1 MFIRIKKRSSNC
13 FAFFIVEGV
22 NEMKTFLC
30 EYIHEKARKKLES
43 FSEIIEDWSRFSE
56 CDAVINRNLQL
67 TREVLQ
73 GASNLK
79 VIAVHGTGLDGV
91 DLEAAKEFGI
101 SVCSTPYRN
110 AVSVAELN
118 IALMLMTARKVGM
131 LEKRLQA
138 GDSFGNASVMAQLQ
152 GIELSGKRVAFL
164 GVGEIAKR
172 TISICKYGFSMQCIG
187 WSRSLTKEK
196 AEELGIEF
204 TSSRLEAIKEADFV
218 VLGMALTE
226 ETRGIFG
233 KQEIEAM
240 KQGAIVINTARGA
253 LIQEDLLYEALKN
266 GKLGGAGLDVLIKEP
281 FSMETPLYRLENVV
295 LTPHIGANTEDAL
308 YRVGM
313 ACVEGIRCQL
323 DNCNKHLV

>member
-1 MFIRIKKRSSNC
+1 
-13 FAFFIVEGV
+13 
-22 NEMKTFLC
+22 MKTFLC
-30 EYIHEKARKKLES
+30 EYIHEKARKELES
-43 FSEIIEDWSRFSE
+43 FSEIIEDWNRFSE

-101 SVCSTPYRN
+101 SVFSTPYKN
-110 AVSVAELN
+110 ADSVAELN
-118 IALMLMTARKVGM
+118 IALMLMVARKVGM
-131 LEKRLQA
+131 LEKRVQA

-152 GIELSGKRVAFL
+152 GIELSGKKVAFL

-196 AEELGIEF
+196 AKEIGIEF
-204 TSSRLEAIKEADFV
+204 ASSRLEAIKEADFV

-233 KQEIEAM
+233 KQEIEGM

-281 FSMETPLYRLENVV
+281 FSKETPLYCLDNVV

-313 ACVEGIRCQL
+313 ACVEGISSIMEQ
-323 DNCNKHLV
+323 K

>member
-1 MFIRIKKRSSNC
+1 
-13 FAFFIVEGV
+13 
-22 NEMKTFLC
+22 MKTFLC
-30 EYIHEKARKKLES
+30 EYIHEEARKKLES
-43 FSEIIEDWSRFSE
+43 FSEIVEDWDRFSE

-67 TREVLQ
+67 TREVLR
-73 GASNLK
+73 GALNLK

-101 SVCSTPYRN
+101 SVFSTPYKN
-110 AVSVAELN
+110 ATSVAELN
-118 IALMLMTARKVGM
+118 IALMLMTARKVSM
-131 LEKRLQA
+131 LEKRVQA
-138 GDSFGNASVMAQLQ
+138 GDSFGKASVMAELQ
-152 GIELSGKRVAFL
+152 GIELSGKKVAFL

-196 AEELGIEF
+196 AREIGIEYA
-204 TSSRLEAIKEADFV
+204 SSRLEAIKEADFV

-240 KQGAIVINTARGA
+240 KQGAIIINTARGA

-281 FSMETPLYRLENVV
+281 FSMESPLYCLDNVV

-313 ACVEGIRCQL
+313 ACVEGIC
-323 DNCNKHLV
+323 LVME